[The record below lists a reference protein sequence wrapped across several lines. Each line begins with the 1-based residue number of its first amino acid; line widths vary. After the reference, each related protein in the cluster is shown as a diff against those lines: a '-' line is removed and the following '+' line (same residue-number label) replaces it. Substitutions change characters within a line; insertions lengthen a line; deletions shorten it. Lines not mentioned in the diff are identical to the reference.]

1 MGKLVLY
8 SICSLDGA
16 VDDPN
21 RLFPPDTTEPAP
33 PEFDDAMHSRFQ
45 GLLRSQTAV
54 LLGRG
59 MYDEWARFWPTSD
72 DQPFAD
78 FINTVPKYVVT
89 SSRLDGRWANAQPI
103 CGPLAEIVATV
114 KAGTT
119 GDVGVHGSITLA
131 QSLLA
136 EGLVDEVQ
144 LTVAPVFDPV
154 GRRLTERVTTLTP
167 LALTDALVTPSGAMW
182 LTYRLGTTVDGRTGG

>member
-1 MGKLVLY
+1 MGQLVLY

-21 RLFPPDTTEPAP
+21 RLFPPNTAEPSP
-33 PEFDDAMHSRFQ
+33 PEFDDAMESRFNDM
-45 GLLRSQTAV
+45 LRSQTAV

-59 MYDEWARFWPTSD
+59 MYDEWARFWPTST

-78 FINTVPKYVVT
+78 FINAVPKYVVT
-89 SSRLDGRWANAQPI
+89 SRPLDGGWAHAQAVS
-103 CGPLAEIVATV
+103 GSLSGIVAQV
-114 KAGTT
+114 KSATS

-136 EGLVDEVQ
+136 EGLIDEIQ
-144 LTVAPVFDPV
+144 LTVAPVIDPV
-154 GRRLTERVTTLTP
+154 GRRLMDRVP
-167 LALTDALVTPSGAMW
+167 ALTRMTLIDSLIAPSGAMW
-182 LTYRLGTTVDGRTGG
+182 LTYQVHPVIQ

>member
-21 RLFPPDTTEPAP
+21 RLFPPNTDDPAP
-33 PEFDDAMHSRFQ
+33 PEFDDEMEEPFRR
-45 GLLRSQTAV
+45 LIESQTAV

-59 MYDEWARFWPTSD
+59 MYDEWARFWPTSTD
-72 DQPFAD
+72 FFAD
-78 FINTVPKYVVT
+78 FINNVPKYVVT
-89 SSRLDGRWANAQPI
+89 SSPLDGGWTNAEAVS
-103 CGPLAEIVATV
+103 GPLAEIVAHV

-131 QSLLA
+131 QALLA
-136 EGLVDEVQ
+136 EGLVDELQ
-144 LTVAPVFDPV
+144 LTVAPILDPV
-154 GRRLTERVTTLTP
+154 GRRLTERVTDLTP
-167 LALTDALVTPSGAMW
+167 LTLTDSLIAPSGAMW
-182 LTYRLGTTVDGRTGG
+182 LTYQVARH